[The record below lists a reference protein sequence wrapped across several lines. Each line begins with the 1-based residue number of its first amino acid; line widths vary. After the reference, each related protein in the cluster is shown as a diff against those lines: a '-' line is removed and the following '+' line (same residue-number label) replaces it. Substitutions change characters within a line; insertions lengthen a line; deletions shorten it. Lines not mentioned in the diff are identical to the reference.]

1 MNNNIHNN
9 IECPV
14 CPACGSHNIQTEGL
28 LHVCLDC
35 GNKWEDAPDGDLGE
49 MVIYQ
54 SDEGVR
60 LDVRLESNTVWLNQ
74 DQIVSLFN
82 KSKSTISEH
91 ISNIFKEGELDEQVV
106 VRNFRTTTPHC
117 AIEGKTQSKEVKY
130 YNLDVIISVGYRV
143 KSIQG
148 TRFRQWATQRLHEYI
163 VKGFTMDDER
173 LKNLGGGSYWK
184 ELLDRIRDIRS
195 SEKVLYR
202 QVLDVYA
209 TSVDYDPRTEASRLF
224 FKIVQNKLH
233 YAAHGHTAAEVIY
246 ERVDA
251 EKPFM
256 GLMSFKGELPCLND
270 IKIAKNYLDEKEI
283 KVLNNIVS
291 GYFDF
296 AEIMALEHKPVYMM
310 DYVKQLDS
318 ILMSTGRPLL
328 QGTGSVSHEDA
339 MEKALAEYRKY
350 QVKTLSPVEQA
361 YLDSIKMLGKKGKRN
376 TGNKK

>member
-14 CPACGSHNIQTEGL
+14 CPACGSRNIQTEGL
-28 LHVCLDC
+28 LHVCQDC

-91 ISNIFKEGELDEQVV
+91 ISNIFKEGELDEHVV
-106 VRNFRTTTPHC
+106 VRKFRTTTQHG

>member
-14 CPACGSHNIQTEGL
+14 CPACGSRNIQTEGL

-35 GNKWEDAPDGDLGE
+35 RNKWEDAPDGDLGE

-106 VRNFRTTTPHC
+106 VRKFRTTTQHG
-117 AIEGKTQSKEVKY
+117 AIEGKTQSKDVKY

-246 ERVDA
+246 ERADA

-270 IKIAKNYLDEKEI
+270 VKIAKNYLDEKEI
-283 KVLNNIVS
+283 KILNNIVS